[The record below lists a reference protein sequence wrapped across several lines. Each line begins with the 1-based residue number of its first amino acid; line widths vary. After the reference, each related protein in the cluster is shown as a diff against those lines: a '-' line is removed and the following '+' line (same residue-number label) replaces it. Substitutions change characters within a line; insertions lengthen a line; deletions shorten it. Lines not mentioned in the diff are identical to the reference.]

1 MGHGNTEEW
10 FVLRDKDTGEDA
22 VVSSDDVV
30 RIVGVEIDYIIWAIG
45 EDGVFEN
52 GAWRVTIEG
61 PKADVDATCSKRWLR
76 AHFDRCCVKDVSLL
90 SRAVENLL
98 DRSRDAEG
106 KQRRVVGTREPK
118 GDLIERFSAS
128 PRLRLPLK
136 YCAVPRE

>member
-1 MGHGNTEEW
+1 MSGKGRERRPKSNPNE
-10 FVLRDKDTGEDA
+10 RSRRA
-22 VVSSDDVV
+22 
-30 RIVGVEIDYIIWAIG
+30 A
-45 EDGVFEN
+45 
-52 GAWRVTIEG
+52 AG
-61 PKADVDATCSKRWLR
+61 PLR

>member
-1 MGHGNTEEW
+1 MHLATTDQ
-10 FVLRDKDTGEDA
+10 FLRFNADIGSSCGE
-22 VVSSDDVV
+22 
-30 RIVGVEIDYIIWAIG
+30 GVE
-45 EDGVFEN
+45 
-52 GAWRVTIEG
+52 
-61 PKADVDATCSKRWLR
+61 R